1 MTIAVA
7 HQVSATSRLALV
19 EAVKEANYRG
29 TDLAVLHVVDSI
41 DADNKEA
48 YRLGVSD
55 EIEKVV
61 GAGPPVSWQL
71 HLETAGG
78 DLGDALLRLVDAVE
92 CGSARHRRPTTFTR
106 GQGADGQCRP
116 DGHPRG
122 EPAGA
127 RGQGALNEI
136 EQTHP
141 RQDNLVRVSGML
153 LMKEDP

>member
-48 YRLGVSD
+48 YRLGVAD

-92 CGSARHRRPTTFTR
+92 
-106 GQGADGQCRP
+106 ADLLVI
-116 DGHPRG
+116 
-122 EPAGA
+122 GA
-127 RGQGALNEI
+127 RRRSPMGKALLGSVA
-136 EQTHP
+136 QTVILEA
-141 RQDNLVRVSGML
+141 NLPVLVV
-153 LMKEDP
+153 KAP

>member
-29 TDLAVLHVVDSI
+29 TDLAVLHVVESI

-61 GAGPPVSWQL
+61 GTGPPVSWQL

-78 DLGDALLRLVDAVE
+78 DLGDALLRLVDAV
-92 CGSARHRRPTTFTR
+92 
-106 GQGADGQCRP
+106 GADLLVI
-116 DGHPRG
+116 
-122 EPAGA
+122 GA
-127 RGQGALNEI
+127 RRRSPMGKALMGSVA
-136 EQTHP
+136 QTVILEASLP
-141 RQDNLVRVSGML
+141 VLVV
-153 LMKEDP
+153 KAP

>member
-48 YRLGVSD
+48 YRLGVAD
-55 EIEKVV
+55 EMEKVV
-61 GAGPPVSWQL
+61 GAGPPLSWQL

-78 DLGDALLRLVDAVE
+78 DLGDALLRLVDAV
-92 CGSARHRRPTTFTR
+92 
-106 GQGADGQCRP
+106 GA
-116 DGHPRG
+116 
-122 EPAGA
+122 ELLVIGA
-127 RGQGALNEI
+127 RRRSPVGKALLGSVA
-136 EQTHP
+136 QTVILEA
-141 RQDNLVRVSGML
+141 NLPVLVV
-153 LMKEDP
+153 KAP

>member
-48 YRLGVSD
+48 YRLGVAD

-71 HLETAGG
+71 HLETAGE
-78 DLGDALLRLVDAVE
+78 DLGDALLRLVDAVK
-92 CGSARHRRPTTFTR
+92 
-106 GQGADGQCRP
+106 ADLLVI
-116 DGHPRG
+116 
-122 EPAGA
+122 GA
-127 RGQGALNEI
+127 RRRSPVGKALLGSVA
-136 EQTHP
+136 QTVILEA
-141 RQDNLVRVSGML
+141 NLPVLVV
-153 LMKEDP
+153 KAP

>member
-48 YRLGVSD
+48 YRLGVAD

-61 GAGPPVSWQL
+61 GTGPPVSWQL
-71 HLETAGG
+71 HLETAGE
-78 DLGDALLRLVDAVE
+78 DLGDALLRLVDAI
-92 CGSARHRRPTTFTR
+92 
-106 GQGADGQCRP
+106 GADLLVI
-116 DGHPRG
+116 
-122 EPAGA
+122 GA
-127 RGQGALNEI
+127 RRRSPVGKALLGSVA
-136 EQTHP
+136 QTVIL
-141 RQDNLVRVSGML
+141 QANLPVLVV
-153 LMKEDP
+153 KAP

>member
-48 YRLGVSD
+48 YRLGVAD

-61 GAGPPVSWQL
+61 GSGPPVSWQL

-78 DLGDALLRLVDAVE
+78 DLGDALLRLVDAI
-92 CGSARHRRPTTFTR
+92 
-106 GQGADGQCRP
+106 GADLLVI
-116 DGHPRG
+116 
-122 EPAGA
+122 GA
-127 RGQGALNEI
+127 RRRSPVGKALLGSV
-136 EQTHP
+136 THTVILEA
-141 RQDNLVRVSGML
+141 NLPVLVV
-153 LMKEDP
+153 KAP

>member
-29 TDLAVLHVVDSI
+29 TDLAVLHVVESI

-61 GAGPPVSWQL
+61 GTGPPVSWQL

-78 DLGDALLRLVDAVE
+78 DLGDALLRLVDAV
-92 CGSARHRRPTTFTR
+92 
-106 GQGADGQCRP
+106 GADLLVI
-116 DGHPRG
+116 
-122 EPAGA
+122 GA
-127 RGQGALNEI
+127 RRRSPMGKALMGSVA
-136 EQTHP
+136 QTVILEA
-141 RQDNLVRVSGML
+141 NLPVLVV
-153 LMKEDP
+153 KAP

>member
-61 GAGPPVSWQL
+61 GTGPPVSWQL

-92 CGSARHRRPTTFTR
+92 
-106 GQGADGQCRP
+106 ADLLVI
-116 DGHPRG
+116 
-122 EPAGA
+122 GA
-127 RGQGALNEI
+127 RRRSPVGKALLGSVA
-136 EQTHP
+136 QTVILEA
-141 RQDNLVRVSGML
+141 NLPVLVV
-153 LMKEDP
+153 KAP

>member
-48 YRLGVSD
+48 YRLGVAD

-71 HLETAGG
+71 HLESAGE
-78 DLGDALLRLVDAVE
+78 DLGDALLRLVDAV
-92 CGSARHRRPTTFTR
+92 
-106 GQGADGQCRP
+106 GADLLVI
-116 DGHPRG
+116 
-122 EPAGA
+122 GA
-127 RGQGALNEI
+127 RRRSPMGKALMGSVA
-136 EQTHP
+136 QTVILEA
-141 RQDNLVRVSGML
+141 NLPVLVVKAS
-153 LMKEDP
+153 

>member
-48 YRLGVSD
+48 YRLGVAD

-71 HLETAGG
+71 HLETAGE
-78 DLGDALLRLVDAVE
+78 DLGDALLRLVDAVK
-92 CGSARHRRPTTFTR
+92 
-106 GQGADGQCRP
+106 ADLLVI
-116 DGHPRG
+116 
-122 EPAGA
+122 GA
-127 RGQGALNEI
+127 RRRSPMGKALLGSVA
-136 EQTHP
+136 QTVILEA
-141 RQDNLVRVSGML
+141 NLPVLVV
-153 LMKEDP
+153 KAP

>member
-48 YRLGVSD
+48 YRLGVAD

-61 GAGPPVSWQL
+61 GSGPPVSWQL
-71 HLETAGG
+71 HLETAGE
-78 DLGDALLRLVDAVE
+78 DLGDALLRLVDAVK
-92 CGSARHRRPTTFTR
+92 
-106 GQGADGQCRP
+106 ADLLVI
-116 DGHPRG
+116 
-122 EPAGA
+122 GA
-127 RGQGALNEI
+127 RRRSPMGKALMGSVA
-136 EQTHP
+136 QTVILEA
-141 RQDNLVRVSGML
+141 NLPVLVV
-153 LMKEDP
+153 KAP

>member
-41 DADNKEA
+41 DADSKEA
-48 YRLGVSD
+48 YRLGVAD

-61 GAGPPVSWQL
+61 GAGPPLSWQL

-78 DLGDALLRLVDAVE
+78 DLGDALLRLVDAV
-92 CGSARHRRPTTFTR
+92 
-106 GQGADGQCRP
+106 GA
-116 DGHPRG
+116 
-122 EPAGA
+122 ELLVIGA
-127 RGQGALNEI
+127 RRRSPVGKALLGSVA
-136 EQTHP
+136 QTVILEA
-141 RQDNLVRVSGML
+141 NLPVLVV
-153 LMKEDP
+153 KAP

>member
-48 YRLGVSD
+48 YRLGVAD

-61 GAGPPVSWQL
+61 GAGTPVSWQL
-71 HLETAGG
+71 HLETAGE
-78 DLGDALLRLVDAVE
+78 DLGDALLRLVDAV
-92 CGSARHRRPTTFTR
+92 
-106 GQGADGQCRP
+106 GADLLVI
-116 DGHPRG
+116 
-122 EPAGA
+122 GA
-127 RGQGALNEI
+127 RRRSPMGKALMGSVA
-136 EQTHP
+136 QTVILEA
-141 RQDNLVRVSGML
+141 NLPVLVV
-153 LMKEDP
+153 KAP

>member
-92 CGSARHRRPTTFTR
+92 
-106 GQGADGQCRP
+106 ADLLVI
-116 DGHPRG
+116 
-122 EPAGA
+122 GA
-127 RGQGALNEI
+127 RRRSPVGKALLGSVA
-136 EQTHP
+136 QTVILEA
-141 RQDNLVRVSGML
+141 NLPVLVV
-153 LMKEDP
+153 KAP